1 MPKILFLTVHRPNRS
16 PSQRFRFEQYLP
28 FLKEEGF
35 DYLHF
40 FLLDEKGDK
49 TFYTKGKIVAKLFLA
64 IKSAFKLFK
73 LIGKANDYDFI
84 FIQRECFMLGT
95 SYFEK
100 RFSKTRAKLIYD
112 FDDSIWLLDV
122 SNANKAFAW
131 LKNPDK
137 TSKIISYSNTVV
149 AGNEYLGNYAKQF
162 NKNVKVIPTTINTNE
177 YSKKELK
184 STDKICIGWSGS
196 LTTIKHFEHAVP
208 CLIKL
213 KQKFG
218 GKIVFKVIGDST
230 YVNEA
235 LNIKGTGW
243 KSETEVE
250 ELSALDIG
258 IMPLPDDKWA
268 QGKCGLKGL
277 QYMAL
282 EIPTIMSPVGVNT
295 DIIRDGEN
303 GFLANAEGEWIEKI
317 SRLIESKDLRIKI
330 GRAGRETVEKRFSI
344 QSQKNNF
351 LALFKTS

>member
-28 FLKEEGF
+28 YLKEEGF

-40 FLLDEKGDK
+40 FLLNEKDDK
-49 TFYTKGKIVAKLFLA
+49 TFYTKGKMFSKLFLV
-64 IKSAFKLFK
+64 IKSAIKLFK

-100 RFSKTRAKLIYD
+100 RFSKSRAKLIYD

-137 TSKIISYSNTVV
+137 TSKIILYSNIVV

-162 NKNVKVIPTTINTNE
+162 NKNVKIIPTTINTSE
-177 YSKKELK
+177 YSKKGIRAK
-184 STDKICIGWSGS
+184 DKICIGWSGS

-218 GKIVFKVIGDST
+218 DKITFKIIGDST
-230 YVNEA
+230 YVNET

-250 ELSALDIG
+250 ELLALDIG
-258 IMPLPDDKWA
+258 IMPLPDDLWA

-295 DIIRDGEN
+295 NIIKDGEN
-303 GFLANAEGEWIEKI
+303 GFLANSENEWIEKLT
-317 SRLIESKDLRIKI
+317 RLIESKELREKI
-330 GRAGRETVEKRFSI
+330 GKAGRETVEQKFSI
-344 QSQKNNF
+344 KAQKNNF
-351 LALFKTS
+351 LSLFK